1 MEGAFE
7 DARMDS
13 LISNLIRLEGY
24 NATEQDL
31 PTALN
36 VIVVDD
42 EPLMVELLCRTL
54 KDLGHDPVATGSDG
68 IQALELARK
77 HQPDLVIIDYAMP
90 NMDGMEASEAIMK
103 ELPIPIVLS
112 TGRTDDATLQR
123 AKKADI
129 HSYLVKPFHREQL
142 KTAITMAMVRHHE
155 KLASAAKIAELQS
168 ELAVVKAVDLA
179 ASLLMEKFR
188 IDRRDA
194 IEKLETAARAR
205 SCSLLD
211 ASRAVAATLAPRP
224 IEQAV

>member
-1 MEGAFE
+1 
-7 DARMDS
+7 MDS

-24 NATEQDL
+24 KATAQEL
-31 PTALN
+31 PASLK

-42 EPLMVELLCRTL
+42 EPMMVELLCRTL
-54 KDLGHDPVATGSDG
+54 KDLGHDPVGTGADG
-68 IQALELARK
+68 EQAVELARK

-90 NMDGMEASEAIMK
+90 NMDGMEASQVIMK
-103 ELPIPIVLS
+103 EMSVPIVLS

-123 AKKADI
+123 ARKAEI

-155 KLASAAKIAELQS
+155 KLESVAKIAELQD

-188 IDRRDA
+188 IDRQDA

-205 SCSLLD
+205 SCSLVD
-211 ASRAVAATLAPRP
+211 AAKAVAATLAPRQP
-224 IEQAV
+224 VPREVV

>member
-1 MEGAFE
+1 
-7 DARMDS
+7 MDS

-24 NATEQDL
+24 KATEREV
-31 PTALN
+31 PSALS
-36 VIVVDD
+36 VMVVDD
-42 EPLMVELLCRTL
+42 EPMMVELLSRTL
-54 KDLGHDPVATGSDG
+54 KDLGHDTVATGQDG
-68 IQALELARK
+68 LQAVELARK
-77 HQPDLVIIDYAMP
+77 HQPDLIVIDYAMP
-90 NMDGMEASEAIMK
+90 NMDGMDAAEIIMK
-103 ELPIPIVLS
+103 ELAIPIVLS
-112 TGRTDDATLQR
+112 TGRTDDTTLQR
-123 AKKADI
+123 ARKADI

-168 ELAVVKAVDLA
+168 ELTVVIAVDHA

-211 ASRAVAATLAPRP
+211 AAKAVSATLAPRP
-224 IEQAV
+224 IAQEAV

>member
-1 MEGAFE
+1 VLITT
-7 DARMDS
+7 ARMDS
-13 LISNLIRLEGY
+13 SISNLIRLEGY
-24 NATEQDL
+24 KATEQDL
-31 PTALN
+31 PSSLT

-42 EPLMVELLCRTL
+42 EPLMVELLSRTL
-54 KDLGHDPVATGSDG
+54 RDLGHETVATGSDG
-68 IQALELARK
+68 LQAVELARK
-77 HQPDLVIIDYAMP
+77 HQPDLIIIDYAMP
-90 NMDGMEASEAIMK
+90 NMDGMDASEIIMK
-103 ELPIPIVLS
+103 EMAIPIVLS

-123 AKKADI
+123 ARKADI

-155 KLASAAKIAELQS
+155 KLASEAKIAELQN

-179 ASLLMEKFR
+179 ASLLMEKYR

-211 ASRAVAATLAPRP
+211 ASKAVAATLAPRP
-224 IEQAV
+224 IEREAV

>member
-1 MEGAFE
+1 
-7 DARMDS
+7 MDS
-13 LISNLIRLEGY
+13 SISNLIRLEGY
-24 NATEQDL
+24 KATEQEL
-31 PTALN
+31 PASLS
-36 VIVVDD
+36 VLVVDD
-42 EPLMVELLCRTL
+42 EPLMVELLSRTL
-54 KDLGHDPVATGSDG
+54 KDLGHECVATGSDG
-68 IQALELARK
+68 LQAVELARK
-77 HQPDLVIIDYAMP
+77 HQPELIIIDYAMP
-90 NMDGMEASEAIMK
+90 NMDGMEASELIMK
-103 ELPIPIVLS
+103 EMAIPIVLS

-123 AKKADI
+123 ARKADI

-155 KLASAAKIAELQS
+155 KLASEAKIAELQD

-211 ASRAVAATLAPRP
+211 ASRAIAATLAPRP
-224 IEQAV
+224 FEQQAV

>member
-1 MEGAFE
+1 
-7 DARMDS
+7 MDS
-13 LISNLIRLEGY
+13 SISNLIRLEGY
-24 NATEQDL
+24 KATEQDL
-31 PTALN
+31 PSSLT

-42 EPLMVELLCRTL
+42 EPLMVELLSRTL
-54 KDLGHDPVATGSDG
+54 RDLGHETVATGSDG
-68 IQALELARK
+68 LQAVELARK
-77 HQPDLVIIDYAMP
+77 HQPDLIIIDYAMP
-90 NMDGMEASEAIMK
+90 NMDGMDASEIIMK
-103 ELPIPIVLS
+103 EMAIPIVLS

-123 AKKADI
+123 ARKADI

-155 KLASAAKIAELQS
+155 KLASEAKIAELQN

-211 ASRAVAATLAPRP
+211 ASKAVAATLAPRP
-224 IEQAV
+224 IEREAV

>member
-1 MEGAFE
+1 MLIST
-7 DARMDS
+7 ARMDS
-13 LISNLIRLEGY
+13 SISNLIRLEGY
-24 NATEQDL
+24 KATEQEL
-31 PTALN
+31 PASLS
-36 VIVVDD
+36 VLVVDD
-42 EPLMVELLCRTL
+42 EPLMVELLSRTL
-54 KDLGHDPVATGSDG
+54 KDLGHECVATGSDG
-68 IQALELARK
+68 LQAVELARK
-77 HQPDLVIIDYAMP
+77 HQPELIIIDYAMP
-90 NMDGMEASEAIMK
+90 NMDGMEASELIMK
-103 ELPIPIVLS
+103 EMAIPIVLS

-123 AKKADI
+123 ARKADI

-155 KLASAAKIAELQS
+155 KLASEAKIAELQD

-211 ASRAVAATLAPRP
+211 ASRAIAATLAPRP
-224 IEQAV
+224 FEQQAV

>member
-1 MEGAFE
+1 
-7 DARMDS
+7 MDS

-24 NATEQDL
+24 KATEMDV
-31 PTALN
+31 PAALS
-36 VIVVDD
+36 VLVVDD
-42 EPLMVELLCRTL
+42 EPLMSRTL
-54 KDLGHDPVATGSDG
+54 KDLGHEIAATGTDG
-68 IQALELARK
+68 VQAVELARK
-77 HQPDLVIIDYAMP
+77 HRPDLIVIDYAMP
-90 NMDGMEASEAIMK
+90 NMDGMEAAEAILK
-103 ELPIPIVLS
+103 EMSIPIVLS

-155 KLASAAKIAELQS
+155 KLASEAKIS
-168 ELAVVKAVDLA
+168 ELMNELEVVKAVDLA

-211 ASRAVAATLAPRP
+211 ASRAVSATLAPRP
-224 IEQAV
+224 IEQVAAV